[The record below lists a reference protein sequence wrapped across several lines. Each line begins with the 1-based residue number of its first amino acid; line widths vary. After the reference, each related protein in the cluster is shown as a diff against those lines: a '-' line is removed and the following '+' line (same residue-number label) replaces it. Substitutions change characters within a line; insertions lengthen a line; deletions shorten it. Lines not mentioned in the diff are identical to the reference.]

1 MRGPKDLRTSVDG
14 GSEVEESPVAL
25 SQVQP
30 EPGGEPMT
38 LREAGRRGGQTTKA
52 RYGPEFYSKIGA
64 KGGETVARERGSD
77 YYAEI
82 GRKGGRARVEQSR
95 RTEKPV

>member
-1 MRGPKDLRTSVDG
+1 MHAPKDLRSSLDRSRTIPVEDAVD
-14 GSEVEESPVAL
+14 EL
-25 SQVQP
+25 Q
-30 EPGGEPMT
+30 EPMT
-38 LREAGRRGGQTTKA
+38 LSEAGRRGGQTTKA

-95 RTEKPV
+95 RTEKPSEATQNP